1 MDRIPLIKKLK
12 WRLVYNAK
20 MVIGR
25 YDDKHNG
32 ELLLPTYSNELV
44 RPYTE
49 VGLGLENIFKFIRVD
64 AVWRLSY
71 RDHVNSLGNPVRNFG
86 VIFMFTSDF

>member
-12 WRLVYNAK
+12 LRMVYSAK
-20 MVIGR
+20 MVVGK
-25 YDDKHNG
+25 YNNKHNA
-32 ELLLPTYSNELV
+32 ELILPTYSNRLQQ
-44 RPYTE
+44 PYYE
-49 VGLGLENIFKFIRVD
+49 VGVGLENIFKFIRVD

-86 VIFMFTSDF
+86 VMFMFTSDF